1 MTVVYRIS
9 PDNSYFKRVLAY
21 IRSLPQDTL
30 DGIFRYRVHG
40 TLIHNSKDD
49 DSIQPFIPPEGKFSV
64 PFKDTKIEVF
74 LKDYEPVKYDR
85 ESFTPIQYLQI
96 TGDSEEILKDFLDT
110 ARIYFDENILNTIKD
125 RKKIVIQFWDE
136 YWNTLCKR
144 PPRPLDTLY
153 FEDMFVKGLTDKID
167 RFIGAEDKYLKLGL
181 PYKMNILLDGY
192 PGTGKT
198 SLIFGIASHF
208 KKKIAILNFNSKLDD
223 TELMRALK
231 RIPENSILV
240 LEDIDGLFK
249 ERKEHDSL
257 KNGLTFSGLLNSLD
271 GFGYCHQL
279 IIFMT
284 TNYKCNLDSA
294 LIRPGRVDYNLH
306 FGYATKNQIKKM
318 FHNFFPEEENQKYFA
333 PFWDKVKRKNLT
345 TAIVQQFFLA
355 YMDQPEKLSDN
366 VEEIETVD
374 YAGTQ
379 DGLYS

>member
-1 MTVVYRIS
+1 M
-9 PDNSYFKRVLAY
+9 
-21 IRSLPQDTL
+21 
-30 DGIFRYRVHG
+30 
-40 TLIHNSKDD
+40 
-49 DSIQPFIPPEGKFSV
+49 
-64 PFKDTKIEVF
+64 
-74 LKDYEPVKYDR
+74 KYDR

-96 TGDSEEILKDFLDT
+96 TGDSEEILKDFLNT

-231 RIPENSILV
+231 LIQRIQYGPW
-240 LEDIDGLFK
+240 
-249 ERKEHDSL
+249 R
-257 KNGLTFSGLLNSLD
+257 
-271 GFGYCHQL
+271 Y
-279 IIFMT
+279 
-284 TNYKCNLDSA
+284 
-294 LIRPGRVDYNLH
+294 
-306 FGYATKNQIKKM
+306 
-318 FHNFFPEEENQKYFA
+318 
-333 PFWDKVKRKNLT
+333 
-345 TAIVQQFFLA
+345 
-355 YMDQPEKLSDN
+355 
-366 VEEIETVD
+366 
-374 YAGTQ
+374 
-379 DGLYS
+379 